1 MNETDKSPQID
12 HLDKKHHDTSPLTV
26 VYANYQLGRVYQNLQ
41 QIRYALLI
49 WFEAGFIFFFF
60 YNYNSLLRFY
70 FNIILFRYYGRP
82 FKFSIYSKAET
93 MFEKC
98 YQSLKPKIPSA
109 LKSKNAETLQVWV
122 NVLIEYAV
130 FQMMQQ
136 HYDRSTRGRR
146 RLGARKSAD
155 NGCSGIIFA
164 CSANHLL
171 T

>member
-1 MNETDKSPQID
+1 
-12 HLDKKHHDTSPLTV
+12 
-26 VYANYQLGRVYQNLQ
+26 
-41 QIRYALLI
+41 
-49 WFEAGFIFFFF
+49 
-60 YNYNSLLRFY
+60 
-70 FNIILFRYYGRP
+70 
-82 FKFSIYSKAET
+82 

-136 HYDRSTRGRR
+136 HYDRANSYFKEAYDICVAFQEEGSEQTVLILHYLGVICYELDDVPNALEHLNKAVYYGKRLPGMLGFSQIYVTLGNIYLHQGMLNEAQKNCSEGFKNATRHKYEEIIQLANKCLQEVKDVRR
-146 RLGARKSAD
+146 K
-155 NGCSGIIFA
+155 
-164 CSANHLL
+164 